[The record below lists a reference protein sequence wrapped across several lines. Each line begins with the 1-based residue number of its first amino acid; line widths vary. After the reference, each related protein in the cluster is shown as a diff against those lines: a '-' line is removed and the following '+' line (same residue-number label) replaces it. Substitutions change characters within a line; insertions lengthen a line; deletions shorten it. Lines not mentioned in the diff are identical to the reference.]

1 MVIEHKYKCPRC
13 EFLTCSLPCIK
24 VHKGETGC
32 SGIKEKVV
40 VGQSKLLVSDMTL
53 PGLRQEMKFL
63 EDGINLSNKAKK
75 ENTLARA
82 GIAEGLVAKIVDP
95 KALKKQKNLKAF
107 LKKKRAI
114 HYYLSPSSA
123 FKRQSLNKTRI
134 DSISKD
140 ATVFWTLQLKFIE
153 ITDDSKWFLRSSP
166 VTDIILHE
174 VPEKMTLSNLA
185 NTAFLNKQSEKSDQ
199 ENFRMWITDE
209 ANKEAGGKYDWSSV
223 QVALKKVTKQR

>member
-1 MVIEHKYKCPRC
+1 MR
-13 EFLTCSLPCIK
+13 
-24 VHKGETGC
+24 
-32 SGIKEKVV
+32 
-40 VGQSKLLVSDMTL
+40 
-53 PGLRQEMKFL
+53 FL

-82 GIAEGLVAKIVDP
+82 GIANGLVAKQVDP

-140 ATVFWTLQLKFIE
+140 PTVFWTVQLRFME
-153 ITDDSKWFLRSSP
+153 VTGDSKWFFRASP
-166 VTDIILHE
+166 VADITLHE
-174 VPEKMTLSNLA
+174 VPEKITLSSLA

-199 ENFRMWITDE
+199 ESFRMWITDE
-209 ANKEAGGKYDWSSV
+209 VNKEAGGKYDWSSV
-223 QVALKKVTKQR
+223 

>member
-1 MVIEHKYKCPRC
+1 
-13 EFLTCSLPCIK
+13 
-24 VHKGETGC
+24 
-32 SGIKEKVV
+32 
-40 VGQSKLLVSDMTL
+40 
-53 PGLRQEMKFL
+53 MKFL

-82 GIAEGLVAKIVDP
+82 GIAEGLVAKTVDP

-140 ATVFWTLQLKFIE
+140 PTVFWTLQLKFIE
-153 ITDDSKWFLRSSP
+153 ITDDSKWFLRSGP
-166 VTDIILHE
+166 VTDIILHD
-174 VPEKMTLSNLA
+174 VPEKMTLSSLA
-185 NTAFLNKQSEKSDQ
+185 NTAFLNK
-199 ENFRMWITDE
+199 
-209 ANKEAGGKYDWSSV
+209 
-223 QVALKKVTKQR
+223 